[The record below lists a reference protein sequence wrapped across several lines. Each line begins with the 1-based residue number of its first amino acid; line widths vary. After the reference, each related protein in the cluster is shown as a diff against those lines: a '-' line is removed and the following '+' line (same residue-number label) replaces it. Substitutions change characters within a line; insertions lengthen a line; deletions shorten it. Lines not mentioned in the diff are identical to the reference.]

1 MHIFR
6 RVVLLIIK
14 RIVFIVFC
22 VVRRVVFCGVVL
34 YNYQP
39 RDMERMVIEMMY
51 RQDIE
56 NEVVDYI
63 RNSGERVVD
72 YDVDAIV
79 DCLVVMYEREGVEF
93 YRLLF

>member
-1 MHIFR
+1 
-6 RVVLLIIK
+6 
-14 RIVFIVFC
+14 
-22 VVRRVVFCGVVL
+22 
-34 YNYQP
+34 
-39 RDMERMVIEMMY
+39 MMY
-51 RQDIE
+51 CQDIE

-93 YRLLF
+93 YRYCFGTVVFMNRVVE

>member
-1 MHIFR
+1 
-6 RVVLLIIK
+6 
-14 RIVFIVFC
+14 
-22 VVRRVVFCGVVL
+22 
-34 YNYQP
+34 
-39 RDMERMVIEMMY
+39 MMY

-79 DCLVVMYEREGVEF
+79 DCLVVMYECEGVES
-93 YRLLF
+93 YRDCFEVAVFMNRVVE

>member
-1 MHIFR
+1 
-6 RVVLLIIK
+6 
-14 RIVFIVFC
+14 
-22 VVRRVVFCGVVL
+22 
-34 YNYQP
+34 
-39 RDMERMVIEMMY
+39 MMY

-79 DCLVVMYEREGVEF
+79 DCLVVMDERKGFEF
-93 YRLLF
+93 YRYCFETVVFVNRVAE

>member
-1 MHIFR
+1 M
-6 RVVLLIIK
+6 VV
-14 RIVFIVFC
+14 
-22 VVRRVVFCGVVL
+22 
-34 YNYQP
+34 
-39 RDMERMVIEMMY
+39 EMMY

-79 DCLVVMYEREGVEF
+79 DCLVVMYEHEGIEF
-93 YRLLF
+93 YRYCFETVVFMNRVAE